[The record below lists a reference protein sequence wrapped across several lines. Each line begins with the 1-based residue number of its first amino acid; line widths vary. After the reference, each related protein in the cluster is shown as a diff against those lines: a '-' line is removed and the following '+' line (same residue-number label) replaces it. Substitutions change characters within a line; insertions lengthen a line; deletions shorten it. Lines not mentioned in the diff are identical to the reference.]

1 MKNEVIY
8 IEKRER
14 NEKPVEFT
22 LYLSASSGWV
32 AYGLGTRDFKRIV
45 YLGKCSVDGDMFAAY
60 SESGEIFIY
69 KGHLN
74 SGKY

>member
-8 IEKRER
+8 IEEQNKEEEESIELTQYFHP
-14 NEKPVEFT
+14 EK
-22 LYLSASSGWV
+22 GWEK
-32 AYGLGTRDFKRIV
+32 AIFKPKHFDKIV
-45 YLGKCSVDGDMFAAY
+45 YLGKCRADGDLFSAY
-60 SESGEIFIY
+60 DGDSIYVY